1 MKRMDRQQPLAVQAE
16 AGAGGFFAWL
26 RQRNVWLAACLC
38 VGWLWMTPALA
49 APEGLDNAALERL
62 INERTGNTPAA
73 GGGDEAGD
81 LIMNAMG
88 LLGVAYRF
96 GGNSPVSG
104 LDCSGFMQYIFKKSM
119 RINLPRTS
127 SEMATVGRA
136 VSRTD
141 LQPGDLVFF
150 SPGGRRIS
158 HVGMY
163 IGNGRM
169 VHAPRTG
176 KNIEITNIASGY
188 WAKHYTTARRVSNS
202 DRFR

>member
-1 MKRMDRQQPLAVQAE
+1 MKWMHKWITLAT
-16 AGAGGFFAWL
+16 
-26 RQRNVWLAACLC
+26 ACLC
-38 VGWLWMTPALA
+38 AGVFYVAPVHA

-62 INERTGNTPAA
+62 INERTGPQASS
-73 GGGDEAGD
+73 GDEAGD

-119 RINLPRTS
+119 RVNLPRTS

-136 VSRTD
+136 VSRAD
-141 LQPGDLVFF
+141 LQPGDMVFF

-176 KNIEITNIASGY
+176 KNIEITSIASGY
-188 WAKHYTTARRVSNS
+188 WAKYYTTARRVSNS

>member
-1 MKRMDRQQPLAVQAE
+1 MKWMHKWITLATV
-16 AGAGGFFAWL
+16 
-26 RQRNVWLAACLC
+26 CLC
-38 VGWLWMTPALA
+38 AGVFYAAPVQA

-62 INERTGNTPAA
+62 INERTSSANTASS
-73 GGGDEAGD
+73 GDEAGD

-127 SEMATVGRA
+127 SQMATVGQQ
-136 VSRTD
+136 VSRAD
-141 LQPGDLVFF
+141 LQLGDMVFF
-150 SPGGRRIS
+150 NTAGGSRIS

-176 KNIEITNIASGY
+176 KNIEITSIDSGY
-188 WAKHYTTARRVSNS
+188 WARQYVTARRVSNS

>member
-1 MKRMDRQQPLAVQAE
+1 MKRMYR
-16 AGAGGFFAWL
+16 WL
-26 RQRNVWLAACLC
+26 TLAACLC
-38 VGWLWMTPALA
+38 LTTLAAAPALA
-49 APEGLDNAALERL
+49 NPEGLDNAALERL
-62 INERTGNTPAA
+62 INDRTLGGNPSSSH
-73 GGGDEAGD
+73 DEAGD
-81 LIMNAMG
+81 LLMNAMG

-127 SEMATVGRA
+127 AEMATVGRA
-136 VSRTD
+136 VERSQ

-150 SPGGRRIS
+150 RTAGGGRIS

-169 VHAPRTG
+169 VHAPRSG
-176 KNIEITNIASGY
+176 KNIEIVGISSGY
-188 WAKHYTTARRVSNS
+188 WHQKYATARRVSSS

>member
-1 MKRMDRQQPLAVQAE
+1 MKWTYNWANLA
-16 AGAGGFFAWL
+16 
-26 RQRNVWLAACLC
+26 AACLC
-38 VGWLWMTPALA
+38 AGIFYSA
-49 APEGLDNAALERL
+49 AAVASPEGLDNAALENL
-62 INERTGNTPAA
+62 INQRTGHQSVS
-73 GGGDEAGD
+73 GDEAGD

-119 RINLPRTS
+119 RVNLPRTS
-127 SEMATVGRA
+127 SQMATVGRA
-136 VSRTD
+136 VGRSD
-141 LQPGDLVFF
+141 LQPGDMVFF
-150 SPGGRRIS
+150 NTGGRGIS

-169 VHAPRTG
+169 VHAPRSG
-176 KNIEITNIASGY
+176 KNVEITAIDKGY
-188 WAKHYTTARRVSNS
+188 WEKRYVSARRISNN

>member
-1 MKRMDRQQPLAVQAE
+1 MKWMHK
-16 AGAGGFFAWL
+16 
-26 RQRNVWLAACLC
+26 WLALATACLC
-38 VGWLWMTPALA
+38 FGTLA
-49 APEGLDNAALERL
+49 APTLANPEGLDNAALERL
-62 INERTGNTPAA
+62 INDRTL
-73 GGGDEAGD
+73 GGKHDDAGD
-81 LIMNAMG
+81 LLMNAMG

-127 SEMATVGRA
+127 AEMATVGRA
-136 VSRTD
+136 VERSQ
-141 LQPGDLVFF
+141 LQPGDMVFF
-150 SPGGRRIS
+150 RTAGGGRIS

-169 VHAPRTG
+169 VHAPRSG
-176 KNIEITNIASGY
+176 KSIEIVGITSGY
-188 WAKHYTTARRVSNS
+188 WHQKYATARRVSNS